1 MQYITPQDLKSFG
14 LIPELVGR
22 LPVQVLSSVSAR
34 TVTVFIEASVMNP
47 EKVLGLLSAQAVRP
61 AKASAAI
68 RDLMLF
74 MVSDLSDLHVAAN
87 IRNSRLMCAV
97 CT

>member
-1 MQYITPQDLKSFG
+1 
-14 LIPELVGR
+14 
-22 LPVQVLSSVSAR
+22 
-34 TVTVFIEASVMNP
+34 VTVFIEASVMNP